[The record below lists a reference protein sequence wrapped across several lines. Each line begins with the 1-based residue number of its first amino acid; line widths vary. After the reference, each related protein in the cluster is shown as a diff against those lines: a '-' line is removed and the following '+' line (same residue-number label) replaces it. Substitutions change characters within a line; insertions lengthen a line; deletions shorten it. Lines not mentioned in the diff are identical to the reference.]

1 MRHACPPT
9 GLQLVEKLVV
19 ICCAHPA
26 AYRDPQRFDA
36 KQLQRCS
43 VGHAALLDSS
53 LPPASHFPH
62 SSGLQTHRLLAHLPM
77 QFLFPPC
84 LRSWYM
90 LMFQSPRVGEV
101 YLRHDGGWVGRWKCG
116 NGGWVHQASDRG
128 AVGCQEGSCGGWI
141 MLVLQATAGAP
152 AASCA
157 CQRCPAA
164 L

>member
-77 QFLFPPC
+77 QFPFPPC

-90 LMFQSPRVGEV
+90 LMFQSLRGGEA
-101 YLRHDGGWVGRWKCG
+101 YLRHDGGWVGGRV
-116 NGGWVHQASDRG
+116 GGWDRWVD
-128 AVGCQEGSCGGWI
+128 A
-141 MLVLQATAGAP
+141 AG
-152 AASCA
+152 
-157 CQRCPAA
+157 Q
-164 L
+164 

>member
-9 GLQLVEKLVV
+9 CLQLVEKLVV

-53 LPPASHFPH
+53 LPPASHFTH

-77 QFLFPPC
+77 QFPFPPC

-90 LMFQSPRVGEV
+90 LMFQSPRVGEA
-101 YLRHDGGWVGRWKCG
+101 YLRHDGGWAGGR
-116 NGGWVHQASDRG
+116 VQQASDRG
-128 AVGCQEGSCGGWI
+128 AVGCREGSCGGWV

-157 CQRCPAA
+157 RQRYPAA